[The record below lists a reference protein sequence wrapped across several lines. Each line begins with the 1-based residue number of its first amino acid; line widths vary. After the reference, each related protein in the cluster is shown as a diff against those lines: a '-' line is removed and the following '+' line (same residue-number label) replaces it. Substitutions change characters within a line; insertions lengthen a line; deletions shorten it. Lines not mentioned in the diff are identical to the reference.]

1 MQKAGV
7 EASRRR
13 ETPETPETPVLSFE
27 VFDFFQDTHHV
38 PCGTSAPSLNS
49 LQTVWLIALTSRFC
63 MPRRNKPVKGP
74 QCSPNAMAGPHSG
87 APGSQ
92 HCASKRSGPW
102 NPFFSGEF
110 TGKTK
115 GAIIL
120 AFTAAAAQA
129 RGPGVTCCPHLLACF
144 LPLSA
149 ETQDLA
155 SAPFSDTIQPP
166 LGFGPRPLLFWSELG
181 SW

>member
-63 MPRRNKPVKGP
+63 MPRRNKSVKGP
-74 QCSPNAMAGPHSG
+74 QCSPNAMAGLTVGPR
-87 APGSQ
+87 A
-92 HCASKRSGPW
+92 AS
-102 NPFFSGEF
+102 
-110 TGKTK
+110 
-115 GAIIL
+115 IV
-120 AFTAAAAQA
+120 QA
-129 RGPGVTCCPHLLACF
+129 REAGPGILSFPENLQARQRE
-144 LPLSA
+144 PLS
-149 ETQDLA
+149 
-155 SAPFSDTIQPP
+155 
-166 LGFGPRPLLFWSELG
+166 
-181 SW
+181 